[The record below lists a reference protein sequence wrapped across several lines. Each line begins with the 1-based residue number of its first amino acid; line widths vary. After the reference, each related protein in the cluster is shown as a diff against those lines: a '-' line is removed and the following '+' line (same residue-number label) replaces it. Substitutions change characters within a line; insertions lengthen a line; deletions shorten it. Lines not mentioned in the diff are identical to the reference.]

1 MTFITRQD
9 MSILFEHSR
18 MENAKEFRQWLFY
31 GVLPSIEMSGGYILP
46 EAMNEAKQSPNAFLD
61 KLNQITD
68 YIHERENKLE
78 KNKVT
83 SFDLTTLSKDVN
95 DVYDNVTMLEEIRTV
110 KTMMEDL
117 LSMMKD
123 NTSNVEI
130 KINVKPTTP
139 QPLIR
144 FIDDEK

>member
-1 MTFITRQD
+1 
-9 MSILFEHSR
+9 
-18 MENAKEFRQWLFY
+18 
-31 GVLPSIEMSGGYILP
+31 
-46 EAMNEAKQSPNAFLD
+46 
-61 KLNQITD
+61 
-68 YIHERENKLE
+68 
-78 KNKVT
+78 
-83 SFDLTTLSKDVN
+83 
-95 DVYDNVTMLEEIRTV
+95 MLEEIRTV

-144 FIDDEK
+144 FMDDEK